1 MFPVKELPVYNVM
14 ISAYGSHGFAEEAFG
29 LCRQLVE
36 EGLKPDSITFRSVL
50 SSCSH
55 AELVREGLVAFRDM
69 ISLYGMKPSSEHY
82 GSVLTLLSRKG
93 NVDGV
98 LKLVQ
103 AMPIK
108 PDARFL
114 GSFLAACQEVKE
126 TGVREHIA
134 ESLLRME
141 PDNAGNYIAVSNA
154 HAALGRWSEAS
165 NTRNLM
171 KEKGLTKNPGC
182 SWIEIGL
189 ELHVFL
195 AGDRSHLKS
204 PEIYATLALLEMEMR
219 FSG

>member
-93 NVDGV
+93 NEHGV
-98 LKLVQ
+98 LTLCRECQLNQMPVYWDHFLLLVWKLRRQVEEQ
-103 AMPIK
+103 
-108 PDARFL
+108 
-114 GSFLAACQEVKE
+114 
-126 TGVREHIA
+126 IA

-141 PDNAGNYIAVSNA
+141 PDNAGNCVAVSNA
-154 HAALGRWSEAS
+154 HAALGRCSEVS
-165 NTRNLM
+165 HMRNLIR
-171 KEKGLTKNPGC
+171 KRPDKNPGC
-182 SWIEIGL
+182 SWIEIGI

-195 AGDRSHLKS
+195 AGERSHLKS
-204 PEIYATLALLEMEMR
+204 PEILSTLAFMEMEMR
-219 FSG
+219 YSC